1 MSWKNPVRKV
11 RAELLEGLRFGNY
24 VLYCTK
30 ELRLVRIFVLELNEV
45 SCLHRLLSVNYS
57 CK

>member
-1 MSWKNPVRKV
+1 MSWKNPIRKV

-45 SCLHRLLSVNYS
+45 SCLHRLLYL
-57 CK
+57 